1 LATAARRPPAGE
13 EYLRLLNSMV
23 AASAEARALGTERRR
38 LTARRGGFQHTARRG
53 GFRAPASPPR
63 WRQGQASLC

>member
-1 LATAARRPPAGE
+1 MCVHRPPAGE

-23 AASAEARALGTERRR
+23 AASAEARALG
-38 LTARRGGFQHTARRG
+38 ADRRGRAAQLQRRS
-53 GFRAPASPPR
+53 GFRLASTSTVPSPPR